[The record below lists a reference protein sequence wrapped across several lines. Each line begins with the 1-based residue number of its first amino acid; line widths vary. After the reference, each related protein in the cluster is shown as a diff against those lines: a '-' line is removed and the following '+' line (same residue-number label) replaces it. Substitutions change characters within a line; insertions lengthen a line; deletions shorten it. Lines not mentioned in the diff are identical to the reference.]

1 MPGGLAPAA
10 QAFWDAFRASRS
22 EDVQARFYEVCVFD
36 DHEASAHALA
46 ALVVRGTQRGTA
58 RHGTARPACSGRS
71 RRPACPFP
79 RPAT

>member
-58 RHGTARPACSGRS
+58 SLLCSLEADGMPVPA
-71 RRPACPFP
+71 
-79 RPAT
+79 